1 MKKFKVSKDVLVV
14 MFRFVVKYVVPVVLG
29 YLEGDTH
36 TLQNLL

>member
-1 MKKFKVSKDVLVV
+1 MKKFKVSKDFLVV